1 MLRRNTHTHSRAT
14 TLKPIKTTVANKYVL
29 ITNKRLGCK
38 YKLNICTNTYIFEE
52 ILELKVFF
60 RVIMIILG
68 NKFFSDIPSDIFS
81 ARFEL

>member
-1 MLRRNTHTHSRAT
+1 M
-14 TLKPIKTTVANKYVL
+14 KPIKTTVANKYVL
-29 ITNKRLGCK
+29 ITNKNRWGCK

-68 NKFFSDIPSDIFS
+68 NKFFSDITSDIFS

>member
-14 TLKPIKTTVANKYVL
+14 TLKPIKTTVANKYLL
-29 ITNKRLGCK
+29 ITKNEWGCK

-60 RVIMIILG
+60 
-68 NKFFSDIPSDIFS
+68 
-81 ARFEL
+81 EL

>member
-1 MLRRNTHTHSRAT
+1 MLISIYLL
-14 TLKPIKTTVANKYVL
+14 LKIDG
-29 ITNKRLGCK
+29 GCK

>member
-1 MLRRNTHTHSRAT
+1 M
-14 TLKPIKTTVANKYVL
+14 KPIKTTVANKYLL
-29 ITNKRLGCK
+29 ITKNEWGCK

-68 NKFFSDIPSDIFS
+68 NEFFSDIPSDIFC